1 MAHRISLMNHEK
13 QVFDISSMVGSISW
27 KSNIDQ
33 LGLQLDFDLAFND
46 TKYFPDNPVDLGNVI
61 ILENEDEIFRGVA
74 ITENRNGRGSI
85 GYTAMDYAFYLN
97 KSKMIYQFNK
107 ISVSQAIHTILK
119 DLNIPIGAITEIPTV
134 IQKICK
140 GEVAS
145 DIIKGLLKQAK
156 DELGRTYRMEMRQG
170 KLFIEEQQQLQ
181 VKPTFKL
188 ASNLTH
194 HDGQRAISNPSRKRS
209 IEEMRNSIKIISG
222 DENSTSVVADKKD
235 DELIRK
241 YGLLQEVQTPEKKDI
256 AQARNIAANLL
267 ADLGK
272 VFEQNSVEM
281 PGDDSVR
288 AGRLIEIEEPVT
300 GMKGQ
305 YLVRSAS
312 HTVAN
317 GIHRMNLDLG
327 VV

>member
-1 MAHRISLMNHEK
+1 M
-13 QVFDISSMVGSISW
+13 
-27 KSNIDQ
+27 
-33 LGLQLDFDLAFND
+33 
-46 TKYFPDNPVDLGNVI
+46 
-61 ILENEDEIFRGVA
+61 
-74 ITENRNGRGSI
+74 
-85 GYTAMDYAFYLN
+85 
-97 KSKMIYQFNK
+97 
-107 ISVSQAIHTILK
+107 
-119 DLNIPIGAITEIPTV
+119 
-134 IQKICK
+134 
-140 GEVAS
+140 
-145 DIIKGLLKQAK
+145 
-156 DELGRTYRMEMRQG
+156 
-170 KLFIEEQQQLQ
+170 Q

-222 DENSTSVVADKKD
+222 DENSTSVVAEKKD

-267 ADLGK
+267 VDLGK